1 LKPQLN
7 QKLKKKEEILTATKN
22 ELADDFEAERK
33 RLSDIAN
40 QLSALRERLNKVQL
54 KDQQVRLN
62 NLKEQN
68 KDVDE
73 ERFEKI
79 HESMFKIMEKYEI
92 AKEILKA
99 ISMKEDVVNGL
110 LTSDVQRPLNEK
122 TNIKPVSN
130 SQQTKKDKKI
140 VKSKDVEEAKEVT
153 KKNEAPVS
161 EAPKSKEKVKAVIEK
176 LENVVDDV
184 DVLKTEQTLKPNTD
198 KDNSFDGNK
207 TDNKGP
213 STGTTTKAK
222 ATEVKKEK
230 TATDSDVLKK
240 GDEPELLKDI
250 KKDILETTKDKV
262 QNLKKEIDAEVKSSP
277 AQKAL
282 KETLSKAEVSLAQAG
297 IEIDNATATE
307 LFGRQYT
314 NYAIKKKSHEMLAD
328 AMQAV
333 KLVEADLA
341 TKKYVKPTFYK
352 RK

>member
-1 LKPQLN
+1 
-7 QKLKKKEEILTATKN
+7 
-22 ELADDFEAERK
+22 
-33 RLSDIAN
+33 
-40 QLSALRERLNKVQL
+40 
-54 KDQQVRLN
+54 
-62 NLKEQN
+62 
-68 KDVDE
+68 
-73 ERFEKI
+73 
-79 HESMFKIMEKYEI
+79 MEKYEI
-92 AKEILKA
+92 ARQMLKA

-122 TNIKPVSN
+122 TNVKPVSS

-140 VKSKDVEEAKEVT
+140 VKSKDVEDAKEVT
-153 KKNEAPVS
+153 QKNEAPVS

-213 STGTTTKAK
+213 STGATTKAK
-222 ATEVKKEK
+222 ANEVKREK

-262 QNLKKEIDAEVKSSP
+262 ENLKKEIDAEVKSSP